1 MELHD
6 SGEDNVSSGTPIW
19 ARESPR
25 RRPAVTRDDIVAAA
39 MDLAN
44 SEGLDAVSMRR
55 VASRLGVGPMALY
68 THIDSKDDLFDLL
81 ADALAGEIILD
92 ENELT
97 ADWRASITQVARSE
111 RAMIKRHPWATDL
124 VGKRT
129 TIGPNALLHIEQSLK
144 ALDGLG
150 ISPAQAT
157 QIVQAVDQYTTG
169 FVLRETLASSPESF
183 GLDSPT
189 GAYVRDAATKA
200 GHQRLVELLG
210 HNPSELPDPDE
221 SFEQGLRWLLEGIA
235 RDITGP

>member
-6 SGEDNVSSGTPIW
+6 SGEDNIASGTPIW
-19 ARESPR
+19 ARETPR
-25 RRPAVTRDDIVAAA
+25 RRPAVTRDDIVATA
-39 MDLAN
+39 MELAN
-44 SEGLDAVSMRR
+44 EEGLDAVSMRR
-55 VASRLGVGPMALY
+55 VAARLGVGPMALY

-92 ENELT
+92 EDELT
-97 ADWRASITQVARSE
+97 TDWRESITRVARRE

-150 ISPAQAT
+150 VPPAQAT

-169 FVLRETLASSPESF
+169 FVLRETLASSPEAF

-189 GAYVRDAATKA
+189 GAYLRDAAAKA
-200 GHQRLVELLG
+200 GHQRLMKLLQ
-210 HNPSELPDPDE
+210 HNPSELPNPDD
-221 SFEQGLRWLLEGIA
+221 SFEQGLRWLLEGITS
-235 RDITGP
+235 DITAP